1 MRQGEVMSNCWPG
14 RNGPAIN
21 YISAAPS
28 PAWQERERHE
38 LVILGSTGSI
48 GRNALGVVDS
58 HPQRFHILA
67 LSCARNVDM
76 LARQARRYKPRLLA
90 VLDEESA
97 YDLRSLLP
105 PDYQPEILVGPQG
118 YAAAA
123 SLPDADTVLS
133 AQVGAAGLEGTL
145 AAALAGKVICLANKE
160 SLVLAGELL
169 RQICDRTGASI
180 LPVDSEH
187 NAIFQC
193 LAAREQEAARL
204 LLTASGGP
212 FRDCD
217 AQALRHVT
225 REQALNHPNWVMGAK
240 ISIDSASMMNK
251 ALEVVEAFH
260 LYGVPA
266 ERIDVLVHP
275 QSLVH
280 SLVQLRDGSLL
291 AQMGTADMR
300 LPLAHCLLWPRTL
313 DCGVPPL
320 DLAAAPALTF
330 RQPDTERFPALTFAR
345 RALSERGGLCVV
357 MNAANEAAVELFLA
371 GRCAFLDIPR
381 FIEEAMNRHA
391 ATMPGHAPLCGKLA
405 APTGDALALRAEVAT
420 YVERIEHLD
429 QQSRAL
435 VHALAGDGA

>member
-1 MRQGEVMSNCWPG
+1 MSNCWPG
-14 RNGPAIN
+14 CEGPAIR

-28 PAWQERERHE
+28 LEWQHRERHD

-48 GRNALGVVDS
+48 GRNALGVVDC
-58 HPQRFHILA
+58 HPQRFRILA

-76 LARQARRYKPRLLA
+76 LARQARRYRPRLLA

-105 PDYQPEILVGPQG
+105 ADYQPEILVGPQG

-123 SLPDADTVLS
+123 SLPEADTVLS

-145 AAALAGKVICLANKE
+145 AAALSGKVICLANKE

-169 RQICDRTGASI
+169 RQVCARTGASI

-193 LAAREQEAARL
+193 LAARDQEVARL
-204 LLTASGGP
+204 VLTASGGP
-212 FRDCD
+212 FRDRSLEE
-217 AQALRHVT
+217 LRHVT
-225 REQALNHPNWVMGAK
+225 REQALDHPNWVMGAK

-260 LYGVPA
+260 LYGVPVD
-266 ERIDVLVHP
+266 RIDVLVHP

-291 AQMGTADMR
+291 AQIGTADMR
-300 LPLAHCLLWPRTL
+300 LPLAHCLLWPHTL

-320 DLAAAPALTF
+320 DLAASPALEF
-330 RQPDTERFPALTFAR
+330 RHPDTERFPALTFAR

-371 GRCAFLDIPR
+371 GRCAFTDITR
-381 FIEEAMNRHA
+381 FIDEAMRRHA
-391 ATMPGHAPLCGKLA
+391 ATAPGHAPLCGKLT
-405 APTGDALALRAEVAT
+405 APEGDDLALRAEVAT
-420 YVERIEHLD
+420 FVERIEKLD
-429 QQSRAL
+429 TQSRAL
-435 VHALAGDGA
+435 VHALARDGA

>member
-1 MRQGEVMSNCWPG
+1 MSNCWPG
-14 RNGPAIN
+14 RDGPAIH

-28 PAWQERERHE
+28 PEWQERERHE

-48 GRNALGVVDS
+48 GRNALDVVDS
-58 HPQRFHILA
+58 HPRHFHVLA

-97 YDLRSLLP
+97 YDLRALLP

-123 SLPDADTVLS
+123 SLPEADTVLS

-160 SLVLAGELL
+160 SLVLAGELV
-169 RQICDRTGASI
+169 RQICERTGAAI

-193 LAAREQEAARL
+193 LAAQGQEAARL

-217 AQALRHVT
+217 AETLRHVT

-280 SLVQLRDGSLL
+280 SLVRLRDGSLL
-291 AQMGTADMR
+291 AQLGTADMR
-300 LPLAHCLLWPRTL
+300 LPLAHCLLWPHTQ

-320 DLAAAPALTF
+320 DLTAAPALTF

-345 RALSERGGLCVV
+345 RALRERGGLCVV

-371 GRCAFLDIPR
+371 GRCSFLDITR

-391 ATMPGHAPLCGKLA
+391 ATRPGHTPLCGKLT
-405 APTGDALALRAEVAT
+405 APVGDALALRAEVAT
-420 YVERIEHLD
+420 YVERIERLD
-429 QQSRAL
+429 QESRAL